1 MAAADLGRRFLEST
15 RGRIVSL
22 LRRGARTVEEL
33 ARSLGLTDNAV
44 RNHLATLERDGLV
57 RQDGVR
63 RVLGAGKPAV
73 LYEVRP
79 EAEPLFS
86 RAHPPVL
93 AAVVDVLVDELPPER
108 ADALL
113 REVGRRLA
121 RRAGGQAGGPL
132 QERARAAATV
142 LNALGGDVDVV
153 VADGAL
159 RLQGH
164 GCPLSAAVA
173 RRAEVCRAVE
183 TFVAEVIGAPVRE
196 CCQHGAR
203 PCCAFAVDTPA

>member
-1 MAAADLGRRFLEST
+1 MAVADLSKRLLEST
-15 RGRIVSL
+15 RGQIVSL
-22 LRRGARTVEEL
+22 LRRSARTVEEL

-44 RNHLATLERDGLV
+44 RNHLATLERDGIV

-63 RVLGAGKPAV
+63 RVPGAGKPAV
-73 LYEVRP
+73 LYEVPP

-86 RAHPPVL
+86 RAYPPVL
-93 AAVVDVLVDELPPER
+93 AAVVDVLVDELPADR
-108 ADALL
+108 SDALL

-121 RRAGGQAGGPL
+121 RGAGGQAAGSL
-132 QERARAAATV
+132 EERARAAAAV
-142 LNALGGDVDVV
+142 LNALGGEVDVV

-173 RRAEVCRAVE
+173 RRPQVCRAVE
-183 TFVAEVIGAPVRE
+183 TLVTEVVGAPVRE
-196 CCQHGAR
+196 CCRHGAR
-203 PCCAFAVDTPA
+203 PCCAFAVDAPV